1 MGKGPA
7 LHEIIMPAPVPTPTI
22 FADAVFHY
30 AVEQSAIAI
39 SITDENANILYVN
52 PAFCAI
58 TGYDADEVVGHKQSL
73 LSYKSTPK
81 AVYQELWGALKAGR
95 SWTGRLLNRR
105 RDGSPY
111 VAELTVTPLRT
122 PEHGEEGTN
131 YLGMHWD
138 ATEEHRLARQLA
150 NHKQLIE
157 SVISVAPVAVALLD
171 VDGRVVLDNPA
182 YRRVVTEMKVAEPA
196 HAVIE
201 SLRHD
206 LGESFDRSFASRRA
220 LLNQEVRF
228 DLAGGEPRWFAC
240 SLSWFEEHHTS
251 PDAFYG
257 DGCSDYMLLVMHDIS
272 ASKRQQEAL
281 RLAAMRAMLS
291 EGELNQS
298 LREALSG
305 AVFQLQGPVN
315 LISAAAGLQ
324 RRRAGPGAGTDPL
337 AHALSEAQR
346 AGEQAIATLQ
356 AAMPPEPE
364 EPAGPVNLNEVLRDV
379 LMLET
384 DALLSA
390 GVTVDWHP
398 AHILPSVQG
407 DPTALRTLF
416 RQLVANAIEAMNVRG
431 WKERGL
437 VLHTRTNE
445 GQVEV
450 EVTDTGPG
458 IPEELRI
465 KVFEPFFST
474 KKARSAGRGVG
485 LSLAQEIVSRH
496 RGVLEIDGEYTGGC
510 RLRVSFPAR
519 RSAGADAEV
528 GR

>member
-1 MGKGPA
+1 MS
-7 LHEIIMPAPVPTPTI
+7 APVTTPTI

-39 SITDENANILYVN
+39 SITDENATILYVN

-58 TGYDADEVVGHKQSL
+58 TGYAAEEVVGHKQSL

-95 SWTGRLLNRR
+95 AWTGRLLNRR

-122 PEHGEEGTN
+122 SDQAGPTN

-157 SVISVAPVAVALLD
+157 SVVSVAPVAVALLD
-171 VDGRVVLDNPA
+171 VDRRVVLDNPA
-182 YRRVVTEMKVAEPA
+182 YRRIVAEMKVDEPA

-201 SLRHD
+201 SLRQD
-206 LGESFDRSFASRRA
+206 LGESFDRAFANRRA

-228 DLAGGEPRWFAC
+228 DLAAGEPRWYAC

-257 DGCSDYMLLVMHDIS
+257 GGCSDYMLLVMHDIS

-324 RRRAGPGAGTDPL
+324 RRRAGSGVGSDPL
-337 AHALSEAQR
+337 ARALSEAQH

-364 EPAGPVNLNEVLRDV
+364 EPSGPVNLNEVLRDV

-437 VLHTRTNE
+437 VLSTHTHDA
-445 GQVEV
+445 QVEV

-474 KKARSAGRGVG
+474 KKARAAGRGVG

-496 RGVLEIDGEYTGGC
+496 RGVLEIDPEYAGGC
-510 RLRVSFPAR
+510 RLKVSFPVR
-519 RSAGADAEV
+519 RTGNLDAEV

>member
-1 MGKGPA
+1 MSA
-7 LHEIIMPAPVPTPTI
+7 SAQIPVV

-39 SITDENANILYVN
+39 SITDANAKILYVN

-58 TGYDADEVVGHKQSL
+58 TGYAAEEVVGQKQSL

-81 AVYQELWGALKAGR
+81 AVYQELWSALKAGG

-105 RDGSPY
+105 RDGTPY
-111 VAELTVTPLRT
+111 VAELTVTPLKT
-122 PEHGEEGTN
+122 PDAEEEDGQRLN

-138 ATEEHRLARQLA
+138 ATEEHRLSQQLT

-171 VDGRVVLDNPA
+171 VEGHVVLDNPA
-182 YRRVVTEMKVAEPA
+182 YKRIVAEMKVDEPA
-196 HAVIE
+196 HAVMDA
-201 SLRHD
+201 LRQS
-206 LGESFDRSFASRRA
+206 LGEAFDHAYAHRRA
-220 LLNQEVRF
+220 LLNHELRF
-228 DLAGGEPRWFAC
+228 DRVGGEPRWYSC
-240 SLSWFEEHHTS
+240 SLSWFEERHTS

-257 DGCSDYMLLVMHDIS
+257 GGCSDYLLLVMHDIS

-305 AVFQLQGPVN
+305 AIFQLQGPVN
-315 LISAAAGLQ
+315 LIAAAANLQ
-324 RRRAGPGAGTDPL
+324 RRRVGSGGSDPL
-337 AHALSEAQR
+337 ARALADAQR
-346 AGEQAIATLQ
+346 AGERAIDTLQ

-364 EPAGPVNLNEVLRDV
+364 APSGPVNLNEVLRDV

-398 AHILPSVQG
+398 AHVLPSIQG

-416 RQLVANAIEAMNVRG
+416 RQLVTNSVEAMNVRG
-431 WKERGL
+431 WSERAISLGTS
-437 VLHTRTNE
+437 VQD
-445 GQVEV
+445 GQIEV
-450 EVTDTGPG
+450 EVVDTGPG
-458 IPEELRI
+458 IPEELRL

-474 KKARSAGRGVG
+474 KQVRAAGRGVG

-496 RGVLEIDGEYTGGC
+496 RGVLEIDPHHTGGC
-510 RLRVSFPAR
+510 RLRVSFPPS
-519 RSAGADAEV
+519 RSLSASEMEAHG
-528 GR
+528 

>member
-1 MGKGPA
+1 
-7 LHEIIMPAPVPTPTI
+7 MPAPVPTPTI

-39 SITDENANILYVN
+39 SITDQHANILYVN

-58 TGYDADEVVGHKQSL
+58 TGYPADEVVGHKQSL

-81 AVYQELWGALKAGR
+81 AVYQELWGALKSGR
-95 SWTGRLLNRR
+95 SWSGRLLNRR

-111 VAELTVTPLRT
+111 VAELTVTPLKT
-122 PEHGEEGTN
+122 PEHEEEEIN

-182 YRRVVTEMKVAEPA
+182 YRRIVAEMKVAEPA

-228 DLAGGEPRWFAC
+228 DLAGGEPRWYAC

-257 DGCSDYMLLVMHDIS
+257 DGCSDYLLLVMHDIS

-324 RRRAGPGAGTDPL
+324 RRRAGPGAGSDPL
-337 AHALSEAQR
+337 AKALSEAQR
-346 AGEQAIATLQ
+346 AGEQAISTLQ

-437 VLHTRTNE
+437 VLRTHTRD

-458 IPEELRI
+458 IPEALRI

-474 KKARSAGRGVG
+474 KKARAAGRGVG

-496 RGVLEIDGEYTGGC
+496 RGVLEIDGEHVGGC
-510 RLRVSFPAR
+510 RLLVSFPVR
-519 RSAGADAEV
+519 RSAAADQEV